1 MSIKYNISPKYSP
14 IKESILDIKK
24 NFRSS
29 GELIKSGRN
38 HLKVFEINGKKFVV
52 KSFQKPTSIKSYT
65 YGNIFPSKA
74 KRSFDYAHL
83 LLSKEIHTPEPVAY
97 IEFYK
102 GLQFQES
109 FYISEHHP
117 FDYDLSVL
125 FTERGDSN
133 TSFND
138 TETLWTAFMNFTT
151 ELHNKGVDHLDYTR
165 RNVLIT
171 KQEESKYSFSLVDL
185 NRIEFKSMS
194 LRDRMKSL
202 SRITSDSDL
211 MKMIAKHYS
220 LSSDYDYDKCLH
232 LLQYFV
238 RENQKYW
245 ETKKQLKRMF
255 K

>member
-1 MSIKYNISPKYSP
+1 MSVKYNISPKYSSLKEP
-14 IKESILDIKK
+14 ILSIKK
-24 NFRSS
+24 NFPLL
-29 GELIKSGRN
+29 GELIKSDRN
-38 HLKVFEINGKKFVV
+38 HLKIIEIDSKKFVV

-65 YGNIFPSKA
+65 YGNIFSSKA

-83 LLSKEIHTPEPVAY
+83 LLSKEIHSPQPVAY
-97 IEFYK
+97 IEHYK
-102 GLQFQES
+102 GLQFKES
-109 FYISEHHP
+109 FYISEHYP

-125 FTERGDSN
+125 FTEREDSN

-138 TETLWTAFMNFTT
+138 TETLWTTFMNFTI

-171 KQEESKYSFSLVDL
+171 KQESKYSFSLVDL

-202 SRITSDSDL
+202 SRITSDGDL
-211 MKMIAKHYS
+211 IKMIAKYYS
-220 LSSDYDYDKCLH
+220 ASSDYDYNKCLH
-232 LLQYFV
+232 LLRYFV